1 MLRTHK
7 CNELRAESTGK
18 RVTLSGWVDTR
29 RDHGGLIF
37 IDLRDRWGLTQVVFN
52 PTENP
57 ELHKQAEALRSE
69 FVIQVTG
76 TVKKRPEGTRNAKL
90 ETGDI
95 EIAVEK
101 LVILNTCPTTPFEI
115 RDDTEVSEEIRLKY
129 RFLDLRRPKMLRNL
143 TVRSEVANTARQYLV
158 SQGFLEVETPL
169 LTRSTP
175 EGARDYL
182 VPARLNIG
190 TFYAL
195 PQSPQLFKQMLMV
208 AGVDRYFQLARCLR
222 DEDLRADRQ
231 PEHTQIDIEMSF
243 VEENDVMSIV
253 EEMVTR
259 IIEKVKGVKISAPLA
274 RMPYDEAIARYGSDK
289 PDLRFGYELTDI
301 SSIAAQSTSDIFK
314 KIVEGGGVVKALTV
328 PIGSYSRKDFDEL
341 TVLATELGVKGVA
354 WFKLG
359 NDGKLEGPLAKFF
372 PESLQQTLVNHTKAK
387 AGDVI
392 LAVAG
397 KNPTASI
404 ALGGLRV
411 HLAKKHGWIP
421 KDVLKL
427 TWVTDF
433 PLLEY
438 NEEEKRWDACHH
450 PFTSPK
456 ESDAGF
462 LLSDPGRVKARAYDL
477 IMNGTEVGGGSIR
490 IHRMDLQQ
498 KVFGVLNIDEKAAQE
513 KFGFLLKAL
522 QFGAPPHGGIALGLD
537 RLVTELLGLDSI
549 RDVIA
554 FPKTQ
559 KGTCLLTEAP
569 AGVAPRQLKELGIQV
584 TG

>member
-7 CNELRAESTGK
+7 CNEIRAGHAGQ
-18 RVTLSGWVDTR
+18 RVTLAGWVDSR

-37 IDLRDRWGLTQVVFN
+37 IDLRDRWGLTQIVFN

-57 ELHKQAEALRSE
+57 ELHKLAESLRSE

-76 TVKKRPEGTRNAKL
+76 TVKKRPEGTRNPKL
-90 ETGDI
+90 DTGDI

-101 LVILNTCPTTPFEI
+101 LTVLNTCPATPFEI
-115 RDDTEVSEEIRLKY
+115 KDDADVSEEIRLKY
-129 RFLDLRRPKMLRNL
+129 RFLDLRRPKMLKNL
-143 TVRSEVANTARQYLV
+143 TVRSGIANAAREYLV

-182 VPARLNIG
+182 VPSRLNIG

-208 AGVDRYFQLARCLR
+208 SGVDRYFQLARCLR

-243 VEENDVMSIV
+243 VEENDVMTVV
-253 EEMVTR
+253 EEMIQR
-259 IIEKVKGVKISAPLA
+259 IIEKVKGTKIKIPLP
-274 RMPYDEAIARYGSDK
+274 RMPYGEAINRFGSDK
-289 PDLRFGYELTDI
+289 PDLRFGHELTDI
-301 SSIAAQSTSDIFK
+301 SVLAFQSGSDIFK
-314 KIVEGGGVVKALTV
+314 KVIAVKGVVKALAV

-341 TVLATELGVKGVA
+341 TVLATEFGGKGLA
-354 WFKLG
+354 WFKVL
-359 NDGKLEGPLAKFF
+359 NDGKMEGPLAKFF
-372 PESLQQTLVNHTKAK
+372 PGELQCKLIQQTGAK
-387 AGDVI
+387 PGDAV
-392 LAVAG
+392 LTVAG
-397 KNPTASI
+397 QNPSASV

-421 KDVLKL
+421 KDKLAL
-427 TWVTDF
+427 TWVTEF

-438 NEEEKRWDACHH
+438 NKEEKRWDACHH
-450 PFTSPK
+450 PFTSPE
-456 ESDAGF
+456 ESDLTF
-462 LLSDPGRVKARAYDL
+462 LENDPGRVRARAYDL
-477 IMNGTEVGGGSIR
+477 VMNGTEVGGGSIR
-490 IHRMDLQQ
+490 NHRMDVQSRLFQ
-498 KVFGVLNIDEKAAQE
+498 VLGIDERAAQQ

-537 RLVTELLGLDSI
+537 RLVTELLELESI

-584 TG
+584 VS